1 MLPFGV
7 RILITGGCGFV
18 GRHFIAALDDGI
30 NEITV
35 IDSLIAG
42 GGGLDP
48 EFWISPPSN
57 RVSFIK
63 SDCRHFFVSSL
74 KSFDLVI
81 HLAAVVGGRLT
92 IERNPLAVAEDLSID
107 ADFWKWAIKVRP
119 GHIVSFSSSAAYP
132 VSLQATAENRLKEGD
147 INFRSTLGMPDLTYG
162 WAKLTHEYLG
172 KLASSNHGLKVATYR
187 PFSGYGPDQSLDYPF
202 SSICLRASQRK
213 DPNIFEVWG
222 SGLQSRDFIH
232 IDDIV
237 DAVLST
243 YRVITDGSAVNLC
256 SGVLTTF
263 LDLARMACS
272 AAGYHPEIRG
282 NSNLPEGVFSRVGDP
297 TLLNS
302 LGWKPRIRLEDGV
315 QEGVEYHLNKIRK
328 QSKGFGE

>member
-7 RILITGGCGFV
+7 NILITGGCGFV
-18 GRHFIAALDDGI
+18 GRHFISALDNGQNRIKVVD
-30 NEITV
+30 N
-35 IDSLIAG
+35 LIIG
-42 GGGLDP
+42 GGGLVP
-48 EFWISPPSN
+48 ETWIHKPSDF
-57 RVSFIK
+57 VSFLNL
-63 SDCRHFFVSSL
+63 DCRDYFSSTVEN
-74 KSFDLVI
+74 FDLVI

-107 ADFWKWAIKVRP
+107 ADFWKWAIKAQP
-119 GHIVSFSSSAAYP
+119 GHIISFSSSAAYP
-132 VSLQATAENRLKEGD
+132 VSLQTTAEKRLREVD
-147 INFRSTLGMPDLTYG
+147 IDFSSSLGMPDLTYG

-172 KLASSNHGLKVATYR
+172 KLAASTHGLKVATYR

-202 SSICLRASQRK
+202 PSICHRAAQKENSK
-213 DPNIFEVWG
+213 KFEVWG

-243 YRVITDGSAVNLC
+243 YEKIIDASAVNLC

-263 LDLARMACS
+263 LDLARMACT
-272 AAGYHPEIRG
+272 AAGYEPEISG

-297 TLLNS
+297 SLLNS
-302 LGWKPRIRLEDGV
+302 LGWKPRIKLENGI
-315 QEGVEYHLNKIRK
+315 QEGVEYQLNSIRN
-328 QSKGFGE
+328 QLNGV